1 MLQAWQAACTANSWL
16 LVPVNHGPFVLPHA
30 DSSCTGLCVKI
41 KCSGAKA
48 ANCLLLTWVLAK
60 IRIPEPDPKAACLQ
74 RVSLISLELILH
86 QGRMINFNW
95 ILVIY
100 VTSYELNIKLSSVV
114 YSEFACSGEVIQE
127 EYEWQGRKKKFF
139 ESCIHIFTYTNIFPI
154 WTRAKHLSDIFRWTQ
169 NEKRKETSWETEN
182 SVLT

>member
-86 QGRMINFNW
+86 QGRMIHFNW

-100 VTSYELNIKLSSVV
+100 VTSYELNIKFCGVQWICMLWRSDTRR
-114 YSEFACSGEVIQE
+114 IWMTRQE
-127 EYEWQGRKKKFF
+127 KKFF
-139 ESCIHIFTYTNIFPI
+139 WELYP
-154 WTRAKHLSDIFRWTQ
+154 HLYIY
-169 NEKRKETSWETEN
+169 
-182 SVLT
+182 